1 MFCMKLEKIKTA
13 HLHEKGCNTMN
24 ALTEHFEYNVEKI
37 KQRFHYP
44 QNYSL
49 KIRRIVITALDKEV
63 VIFFIESTTDKELI
77 ELHIIK
83 PLIDSTIRVPHEE
96 NGVTYLI
103 EKVLTASFTKKINTF
118 DDAIYALINGHT
130 VIFVEDESEAVVVDT
145 QKYTSR
151 QITEPLTETVV
162 KGPKESFN
170 ESVLDNRSL
179 IRKRIKDPDLM
190 CEIIRVGNR
199 EPQEISML
207 YIKDIAN
214 DELVKEVKKRINEI
228 NIDTVLDLTVLEHL
242 IESHPYSLIPSTMT
256 TERPDRT
263 CSFLREGH
271 IVLLMDGSPFA
282 LVVPVTFWMLFHTS
296 EDQYLRWISGNFIR
310 VIRLLALFITLLVPA
325 GYLAVTS
332 YHPEMLPTD
341 LTLAISAAREQ
352 IPMPVFWE
360 LLFMEITLE
369 ILREAGIRVPSA
381 IGPTIGIVGAIILG
395 QAAVEANVVSPI
407 LVIIVSIT
415 GLASFT
421 IPDVGFNVA
430 VRIVRF
436 IFLIAANAMGF
447 VGLSLCFIA
456 FLIYAT
462 SYTSFGVPFF
472 APLSPSLP
480 SSKDLYVRPPLQKQ
494 WRRPTHLKPKDEQ
507 RMNPKGAKK

>member
-1 MFCMKLEKIKTA
+1 
-13 HLHEKGCNTMN
+13 MN
-24 ALTEHFEYNVEKI
+24 GLTKHFEYNVEKI

-44 QNYSL
+44 RNYSL
-49 KIRRIVITALDKEV
+49 KIRRIVISALNKEA

-77 ELHIIK
+77 ELHIVK
-83 PLIDSTIRVPHEE
+83 PLLEDTARVPHEE
-96 NGVTYLI
+96 DDATFII
-103 EKVLTASFTKKINTF
+103 EKVLTASHAKKISTF
-118 DDAIYALINGHT
+118 DDAIYALLNGHT
-130 VIFVEDESEAVVVDT
+130 VIFIEDENEAIVVES
-145 QKYTSR
+145 QKYTNR
-151 QITEPLTETVV
+151 QITEPMTETVV

-170 ESVLDNRSL
+170 ESVEDNRSL

-190 CEIIRVGNR
+190 CEIITVGNR
-199 EPQEISML
+199 EPQEVSVL
-207 YIKDIAN
+207 YIKDIA
-214 DELVKEVKKRINEI
+214 DDKLVNEVKKRVK
-228 NIDTVLDLTVLEHL
+228 NIDIDAVLDLTILEHL
-242 IESHPYSLIPSTMT
+242 IESRPYSLIPSTMT

-271 IVLLMDGSPFA
+271 IVLLMEGSPFA

-296 EDQYLRWISGNFIR
+296 EDQYLRWVSGNFLR
-310 VIRLLALFITLLVPA
+310 LIRLLALFITLLVPA
-325 GYLAVTS
+325 IYLAVTT

-360 LLFMEITLE
+360 LLFMEITFE

-421 IPDVGFNVA
+421 IPDIGFNVA

-436 IFLIAANAMGF
+436 IFLIAAYVMGF
-447 VGLSLCFIA
+447 FGLSLCFIL
-456 FLIYAT
+456 FLVYAA

-472 APLSPSLP
+472 APLSPAYP

-494 WRRPTHLKPKDEQ
+494 WLRPYHLNPKDKR
-507 RMNPKGAKK
+507 RMNDPKGAKK